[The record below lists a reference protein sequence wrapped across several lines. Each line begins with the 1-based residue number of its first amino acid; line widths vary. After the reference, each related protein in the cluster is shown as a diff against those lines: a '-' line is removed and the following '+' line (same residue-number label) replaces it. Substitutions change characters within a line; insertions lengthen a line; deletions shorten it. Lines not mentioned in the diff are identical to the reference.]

1 MKKVILAEKP
11 SVAQSIARIVGATRK
26 KDGYY
31 EGGDWQ
37 VTYAFGHLIQLA
49 MPESYGYNSWSKGNL
64 PMLPKEFLMIPRQ
77 KKEGKTYKNDPG
89 VMKQLGTIKRL
100 FEQADTI
107 ICATDSAREG
117 EAIFRYIY
125 NYLGIEKPVLRLWIN
140 SLTDAAIKEGLAN
153 LQPDSNYDNLFLAA
167 KARSEADWLVG
178 MNATQACSIMGKS
191 LYSIGRVQ
199 TPTLVMIIE
208 RYLQN
213 KEFKAVPFWQVALAT
228 TDEVKLTSAGKWDEK
243 AKAESAYNTVSKAR
257 SGRVIKAEKKPK
269 TEPPPLLF
277 SLTDL
282 QKAANSKYGYSAD
295 KTLNI
300 AQSLYEQ
307 QLISYPR
314 TGSSY
319 IPDDVYDT
327 IPGLLK
333 NKVFD
338 KFRESVDAIE
348 KPSKRS
354 VDASK
359 IEDHHALIVT
369 GIDPQ
374 TKNIKA
380 DEQTVYDMIL
390 GRMVEAFSKPCE
402 KEVFSYTVDVGGY
415 LFTVSSTVVIQKG
428 WRAVYGT
435 DDKERQSVA
444 VWRNG
449 ETVCFTGA
457 NLLQGQTKPKPL
469 HTEGTLL
476 AAMETCGKDIEDETQ
491 REAIKDS
498 GIGTPATRAGII
510 ETLVARNYVVREK
523 KSLVP
528 TAKGMELYKIV
539 KDKDIANASLT
550 GQWEAKLAAIERGR
564 MNVSQFNSD
573 IVEYTRHVTNEFL
586 HSDLKPILTGRQTE
600 IECPLC
606 HQGHIRFFDKVANC
620 GNEGCNFHIFRTILG
635 RKLTNSELTDLILKG
650 QTRELSGFKCKAG
663 KSFKAKLKRDDK
675 GELAFVF
682 SQNKVNNQR

>member
-1 MKKVILAEKP
+1 MKVVLAEKP

-26 KDGYY
+26 KDGFY
-31 EGGDWQ
+31 EGDGWQ

-49 MPESYGYNSWSKGNL
+49 MPENYGYNSWSKGNL
-64 PMLPKEFLMIPRQ
+64 PMLPKEFIMIPRQ

-89 VMKQLGTIKRL
+89 VMKQLNIIKRL
-100 FEQADTI
+100 FEDADEI
-107 ICATDSAREG
+107 IGATDSAREG
-117 EAIFRYIY
+117 EAILRYIV
-125 NYLGIEKPVLRLWIN
+125 NYLDIRKPISRLWIN
-140 SLTDAAIKEGLAN
+140 SLTDAAIRDGLAN

-199 TPTLVMIIE
+199 TPTLVMIVE

-213 KEFKAVPFWQVALAT
+213 KDFKSVPFWQITLNT
-228 TDEVKLTSAGKWDEK
+228 TDGVKLTSAGKWDEK
-243 AKAESAYNTVSKAR
+243 GEAERAYNTVSKAR
-257 SGRVIKAEKKPK
+257 SGKVIKAEKKQK
-269 TEPPPLLF
+269 TELAPLLF

-300 AQSLYEQ
+300 AQSLYEK

-333 NKVFD
+333 NPVFD
-338 KFRESVDAIE
+338 KFREAVNAIE
-348 KPSKRS
+348 KPTKRS
-354 VDASK
+354 VDATK

-369 GIDPQ
+369 GVSPD
-374 TKNIKA
+374 TKDIKP
-380 DEQTVYDMIL
+380 DEQVIYDMIL
-390 GRMVEAFSKPCE
+390 GRMVEAFSRPCE
-402 KEVFSYTVDVGGY
+402 KLVSSYTVDAGGY
-415 LFTVSSTVVIQKG
+415 LFTVSSTIILEKG
-428 WRAVYGT
+428 WRGVYGT
-435 DDKERQSVA
+435 EDKAKEAVA
-444 VWRNG
+444 TWRNG

-457 NLLQGQTKPKPL
+457 NLLQGQSKPKPL

-476 AAMETCGKDIEDETQ
+476 AAMETCGKDIEDEAQ
-491 REAIKDS
+491 RDAIKDS

-528 TAKGMELYKIV
+528 TPKGLELYKIV

-550 GQWEAKLAAIERGR
+550 GQWEAKLAAIERGK
-564 MNVSQFNSD
+564 MNVGDFNGD
-573 IVEYTRHVTNEFL
+573 IVEYTKHVTDEFL
-586 HSDLKPILTGRQTE
+586 HSDLKPILTARQTD

-606 HQGHIRFFDKVANC
+606 HQGYIRYFDKVANC
-620 GNEGCNFHIFRTILG
+620 SNDGCNFHIFRTIAG
-635 RKLTNSELTDLILKG
+635 KKLTNSELTDLIIKG
-650 QTRELSGFKCKAG
+650 QTRELSGFKG
-663 KSFKAKLKRDDK
+663 KDGNPFKAKLKRDDT
-675 GELAFVF
+675 GSISFVF
-682 SQNKVNNQR
+682 NKKK

>member
-1 MKKVILAEKP
+1 MKVVLAEKP
-11 SVAQSIARIVGATRK
+11 SVAQSIARIVGATQK
-26 KDGYY
+26 KDGFY
-31 EGGDWQ
+31 EGNGWQ

-49 MPESYGYNSWSKGNL
+49 MPENYGYNSWSKGNL
-64 PMLPKEFLMIPRQ
+64 PMLPKEFIMIPRQ

-89 VMKQLGTIKRL
+89 VMKQLKIIKSL

-107 ICATDSAREG
+107 IGATDSAREG
-117 EAIFRYIY
+117 EAILRYIVD
-125 NYLGIEKPVLRLWIN
+125 YLDIKKPIMRLWIN
-140 SLTDAAIKEGLAN
+140 SLTDAAIRDGLTN

-178 MNATQACSIMGKS
+178 MNATQACSITGKS

-213 KEFKAVPFWQVALAT
+213 KEFKSIPFWQVALNT
-228 TDEVKLTSAGKWDEK
+228 TDSVKLTSAGKWDEK
-243 AKAESAYNTVSKAR
+243 AEAERAYNTVSKAR
-257 SGRVIKAEKKPK
+257 SGKVIKAEKKQK
-269 TEPPPLLF
+269 TDLPPLLF

-300 AQSLYEQ
+300 AQSLYEK

-327 IPGLLK
+327 IPGLLQ
-333 NKVFD
+333 NPVFD
-338 KFRESVDAIE
+338 KFRECVKVIE

-359 IEDHHALIVT
+359 IEDHHALLVT
-369 GIDPQ
+369 GVNPN
-374 TKNIKA
+374 TKDIKP
-380 DEQTVYDMIL
+380 DEQVIYDMIL

-402 KEVFSYTVDVGGY
+402 KQVSNYTVDAGGY
-415 LFTVSSTVVIQKG
+415 LFTISSTIIIEKG

-435 DDKERQSVA
+435 EDKERQNVP
-444 VWRNG
+444 VWRQG
-449 ETVCFTGA
+449 ETVCFTDA
-457 NLLQGQTKPKPL
+457 ELQQGQTKPKPL

-476 AAMETCGKDIEDETQ
+476 AAMETCGKDIDDETQ

-528 TAKGMELYKIV
+528 TPKGMEIYKIV
-539 KDKDIANASLT
+539 RDKDIANASLT
-550 GQWEAKLAAIERGR
+550 GQWEAKLAAIERGK
-564 MNVSQFNSD
+564 MSVDEFNSD
-573 IVEYTRHVTNEFL
+573 IVEYTKHVTDEFL
-586 HSDLKPILTGRQTE
+586 NSGLKPILTGKQTE

-620 GNEGCNFHIFRTILG
+620 SNEGCNFHIFRTILG
-635 RKLTNSELTDLILKG
+635 KKLTNSELTDLIIKG
-650 QTRELSGFKCKAG
+650 QTRELSGFHCKDG
-663 KSFKAKLKRDDK
+663 KPFKARLRRDDK
-675 GELAFVF
+675 GGISFVF
-682 SQNKVNNQR
+682 NQKK

>member
-1 MKKVILAEKP
+1 MKVVLAEKP
-11 SVAQSIARIVGATRK
+11 SVAQSIACIVGAIHK
-26 KDGYY
+26 KDGFY
-31 EGGDWQ
+31 EGNGWQ

-49 MPESYGYNSWSKGNL
+49 MPENYGYNSWSKGNL
-64 PMLPKEFLMIPRQ
+64 PMVPREFIMIPRQ

-89 VMKQLGTIKRL
+89 VMKQLKIIKHL
-100 FEQADTI
+100 FEEADEI
-107 ICATDSAREG
+107 IGATDSAREG
-117 EAIFRYIY
+117 EAILRYIVD
-125 NYLGIEKPVLRLWIN
+125 YLGIKKPIMRLWIN
-140 SLTDAAIKEGLAN
+140 SLTDAAIKDGLSH
-153 LQPDSNYDNLFLAA
+153 LQPDSNYDSLFLAA

-178 MNATQACSIMGKS
+178 MNATQACSITGKS

-199 TPTLVMIIE
+199 TPTLVMIVE

-213 KEFKAVPFWQVALAT
+213 KNFKSVPFWQVALNT
-228 TDEVKLTSAGKWDEK
+228 TDSVKLMSAGKWDEK
-243 AKAESAYNTVSKAR
+243 AEAERAYNTVSKAR
-257 SGRVIKAEKKPK
+257 IGKVIKAEKKQK
-269 TEPPPLLF
+269 TELSPLLF

-300 AQSLYEQ
+300 AQNLYEK

-327 IPGLLK
+327 IPGLLQ
-333 NKVFD
+333 NPVFD
-338 KFRESVDAIE
+338 KFRECIKTIE

-354 VDASK
+354 VDSSK

-369 GIDPQ
+369 GVNPK
-374 TKNIKA
+374 TKDIKP
-380 DEQTVYDMIL
+380 DEQIIYDMIL
-390 GRMVEAFSKPCE
+390 GRMVEAFSRPCE
-402 KEVFSYTVDVGGY
+402 KLVSNYTVDAGGY
-415 LFTVSSTVVIQKG
+415 LFTVSSTIILEKG

-435 DDKERQSVA
+435 DDKERPVVP
-444 VWRNG
+444 VWRQG

-457 NLLQGQTKPKPL
+457 ELQQGQTKPKPL

-476 AAMETCGKDIEDETQ
+476 AAMETCGKDIDDEAQ

-528 TAKGMELYKIV
+528 TAKGMEIYKIV
-539 KDKDIANASLT
+539 KDMDIANASLT
-550 GQWEAKLAAIERGR
+550 GQWEARLAAIERGQ
-564 MNVSQFNSD
+564 MNVNQFNSD
-573 IVEYTRHVTNEFL
+573 IVEYTRHVTEEFL
-586 HSDLKPILTGRQTE
+586 HSDLKPVAVSKQAE
-600 IECPLC
+600 IECPIC

-620 GNEGCNFHIFRTILG
+620 SNEGCNFHIFRTILG
-635 RKLTNSELTDLILKG
+635 KKLTNSELTDLILKG
-650 QTRELSGFKCKAG
+650 QTRELSGFKCKDG
-663 KSFKAKLKRDDK
+663 KPFKAKLKRDDK
-675 GELAFVF
+675 GGIAFVF
-682 SQNKVNNQR
+682 SQKK

>member
-1 MKKVILAEKP
+1 MRKVVLAEKP
-11 SVAQSIARIVGATRK
+11 SVAQSIARIVGATQKR
-26 KDGYY
+26 DGFY
-31 EGGDWQ
+31 EGNGWQ

-49 MPESYGYNSWSKGNL
+49 MPENYGYNSWSKGNL
-64 PMLPKEFLMIPRQ
+64 PMLPKEFIMIPRQ

-89 VMKQLGTIKRL
+89 VMKQLKIIKHL
-100 FEQADTI
+100 FEQADEI
-107 ICATDSAREG
+107 IGATDSAREG
-117 EAIFRYIY
+117 EAILRYIV
-125 NYLGIEKPVLRLWIN
+125 NYLDIKKPIMRLWIN
-140 SLTDAAIKEGLAN
+140 SLTDAAIKDGLKN
-153 LQPDSNYDNLFLAA
+153 LHPDSNYDNLFLAA

-178 MNATQACSIMGKS
+178 MNATQACSITGKS

-199 TPTLVMIIE
+199 TPTLVMIVD

-213 KEFKAVPFWQVALAT
+213 KEFKSIPFWQVALTT
-228 TDEVKLTSAGKWDEK
+228 TDGIKLSSAGKWDEK
-243 AKAESAYNTVSKAR
+243 AEAKRAYSTASKAR
-257 SGRVIKAEKKPK
+257 SGKVIKAEKKQK
-269 TEPPPLLF
+269 TELPPLLF

-282 QKAANSKYGYSAD
+282 QKASNSKYGYSAD

-300 AQSLYEQ
+300 AQSLYEK

-327 IPGLLK
+327 IPGLLQ
-333 NKVFD
+333 NPVFD
-338 KFRESVDAIE
+338 KFKECVNAIE

-359 IEDHHALIVT
+359 IEDHHALLVT
-369 GIDPQ
+369 GVNPK
-374 TKNIKA
+374 TKDVKP
-380 DEQTVYDMIL
+380 DEQVIYDMIL

-402 KEVFSYTVDVGGY
+402 KMVSVYTVDAGGY
-415 LFTVSSTVVIQKG
+415 LFTVSSTIILEKG
-428 WRAVYGT
+428 WRAIYGT
-435 DDKERQSVA
+435 DDKDRPIVP
-444 VWRNG
+444 VWRQG

-457 NLLQGQTKPKPL
+457 ELQQGQTKPKPL

-476 AAMETCGKDIEDETQ
+476 AAMETCGKDIDDEAQ

-528 TAKGMELYKIV
+528 TAKGMEIYKIV
-539 KDKDIANASLT
+539 KDMDIANASLT
-550 GQWEAKLAAIERGR
+550 GQWEAKLADIERGK
-564 MNVSQFNSD
+564 MSVDEFNSD
-573 IVEYTRHVTNEFL
+573 IIEYTKHVTDEFL
-586 HSDLKPILTGRQTE
+586 NSGLKPILTGKQTE

-620 GNEGCNFHIFRTILG
+620 SNEGCNFHIFRTILG
-635 RKLTNSELTDLILKG
+635 KKLTNSELTDLIIKG
-650 QTRELSGFKCKAG
+650 QSRELSGFKCKDG
-663 KSFKAKLKRDDK
+663 KPFKARLKRDDK
-675 GELAFVF
+675 GGISFVF
-682 SQNKVNNQR
+682 NQKK

>member
-1 MKKVILAEKP
+1 VDYLDIRKP
-11 SVAQSIARIVGATRK
+11 I
-26 KDGYY
+26 
-31 EGGDWQ
+31 
-37 VTYAFGHLIQLA
+37 
-49 MPESYGYNSWSKGNL
+49 M
-64 PMLPKEFLMIPRQ
+64 
-77 KKEGKTYKNDPG
+77 
-89 VMKQLGTIKRL
+89 
-100 FEQADTI
+100 
-107 ICATDSAREG
+107 
-117 EAIFRYIY
+117 
-125 NYLGIEKPVLRLWIN
+125 RLWIN
-140 SLTDAAIKEGLAN
+140 SLTDAAIKDGLNN

-199 TPTLVMIIE
+199 TPTFVMIVE

-213 KEFKAVPFWQVALAT
+213 KDFKSVPFWQVSLNT
-228 TDEVKLTSAGKWDEK
+228 TDGVKLTSAGRWDEK
-243 AKAESAYNTVSKAR
+243 SKAESAYNTVSKAR
-257 SGRVIKAEKKPK
+257 NGKVIKAEKKLK
-269 TEPPPLLF
+269 TEQPPLLF

-282 QKAANSKYGYSAD
+282 QKAANSKHGYSAD

-300 AQSLYEQ
+300 AQSLYEK

-338 KFRESVDAIE
+338 KFREVVNAIE

-359 IEDHHALIVT
+359 IEDHHALLVT
-369 GIDPQ
+369 GVDFR
-374 TKNIKA
+374 TKDIKP
-380 DEQTVYDMIL
+380 DEQVIYDMIL

-402 KEVFSYTVDVGGY
+402 KEVDTYTVDAGGY
-415 LFTVSSTVVIQKG
+415 LFTVTNTIILQKG
-428 WRAVYGT
+428 WRAVYGA
-435 DDKERQSVA
+435 DDKERSA
-444 VWRNG
+444 VPTWYQG
-449 ETVCFTGA
+449 ETICFTGA
-457 NLLQGQTKPKPL
+457 ELLQGQTKPKPL

-476 AAMETCGKDIEDETQ
+476 AAMETCGKDIEDEAQ

-528 TAKGMELYKIV
+528 TPKGMEIYKIV
-539 KDKDIANASLT
+539 KDMDIANPRLT
-550 GQWEAKLAAIERGR
+550 GQWEAKLAAIERGQ
-564 MNVSQFNSD
+564 MNVNQFNSD
-573 IVEYTRHVTNEFL
+573 IVEYTKHVTDEFL
-586 HSDLKPILTGRQTE
+586 HSDLQPVMTGKQTV

-606 HQGHIRFFDKVANC
+606 HQGHIRIFDKVANC
-620 GNEGCNFHIFRTILG
+620 SNEKCDFHIFRTVAG
-635 RKLTNSELTDLILKG
+635 KKLTNSELTDLILKG
-650 QTRELSGFKCKAG
+650 QTRELSGFKG
-663 KSFKAKLKRDDK
+663 KDGKPFKAKLKRDVK
-675 GELAFVF
+675 GSVCFVF
-682 SQNKVNNQR
+682 NQNIINSKIITI

>member
-1 MKKVILAEKP
+1 MKVVLAEKP

-31 EGGDWQ
+31 EGDGWQ

-49 MPESYGYNSWSKGNL
+49 MPENYGYNSWSKGNL
-64 PMLPKEFLMIPRQ
+64 PMLPKEFIMIPRQ

-89 VMKQLGTIKRL
+89 VMKQLNIIKHL
-100 FEQADTI
+100 FEDADEI
-107 ICATDSAREG
+107 IGATDSAREG
-117 EAIFRYIY
+117 EAILRYIV
-125 NYLGIEKPVLRLWIN
+125 NYLDIRKPISRLWIN
-140 SLTDAAIKEGLAN
+140 SLTDAAIRDGLAN

-199 TPTLVMIIE
+199 TPTLVMIVE

-213 KEFKAVPFWQVALAT
+213 KDFKSVPFWQVTLNT
-228 TDEVKLTSAGKWDEK
+228 TDGVKLTSAGKWDEK
-243 AKAESAYNTVSKAR
+243 GEAERAYNTVSKAR
-257 SGRVIKAEKKPK
+257 SGKVIKAEKKQK
-269 TEPPPLLF
+269 TELAPLLF

-300 AQSLYEQ
+300 AQSLYEK

-333 NKVFD
+333 NPVFD
-338 KFRESVDAIE
+338 KFRVAVNAIE
-348 KPSKRS
+348 KPTKRS
-354 VDASK
+354 VDATK

-369 GIDPQ
+369 GVSPD
-374 TKNIKA
+374 TKDIKS
-380 DEQTVYDMIL
+380 DEQVIYDMIL
-390 GRMVEAFSKPCE
+390 GRMVEAFSRPCE
-402 KEVFSYTVDVGGY
+402 KMVSSYTVDAGGY
-415 LFTVSSTVVIQKG
+415 LFTVSSTIILEKG

-435 DDKERQSVA
+435 EDKAKETVA
-444 VWRNG
+444 TWRNG

-457 NLLQGQTKPKPL
+457 NLLQGQSKPKPL

-476 AAMETCGKDIEDETQ
+476 AAMETCGKDIEDEAQ
-491 REAIKDS
+491 RDAIKDS

-528 TAKGMELYKIV
+528 TPKGLELYKIV

-550 GQWEAKLAAIERGR
+550 GQWEAKLAAIERGK
-564 MNVSQFNSD
+564 MNVGDFNGD
-573 IVEYTRHVTNEFL
+573 IVEYTKHVTDEFL
-586 HSDLKPILTGRQTE
+586 HSDLKPILTARQTD

-606 HQGHIRFFDKVANC
+606 HQGHIRYFDKVANC
-620 GNEGCNFHIFRTILG
+620 SNDGCNFHIFRTIAG
-635 RKLTNSELTDLILKG
+635 KKLSNSELTDLIIRG
-650 QTRELSGFKCKAG
+650 QTRELSGFKG
-663 KSFKAKLKRDDK
+663 KDGNPFKAKLKRDDT
-675 GELAFVF
+675 GSISFVF
-682 SQNKVNNQR
+682 NKKK

>member
-1 MKKVILAEKP
+1 MKVVLAEKP
-11 SVAQSIARIVGATRK
+11 SVAQSIARIVGANQK
-26 KDGYY
+26 KDGFY
-31 EGGDWQ
+31 EGNGWQ

-64 PMLPKEFLMIPRQ
+64 PMLPKEFIMIPRQ

-89 VMKQLGTIKRL
+89 VMKQLKIIKHL
-100 FEQADTI
+100 FEQADEI
-107 ICATDSAREG
+107 IGATDSAREG
-117 EAIFRYIY
+117 EAILRYIV
-125 NYLGIEKPVLRLWIN
+125 NYLDIKKPIMRLWIN
-140 SLTDAAIKEGLAN
+140 SLTDAAIKDGLSH
-153 LQPDSNYDNLFLAA
+153 LHPDSNYDNLFLAA

-199 TPTLVMIIE
+199 TPTLVMIVD

-213 KEFKAVPFWQVALAT
+213 KEFKSIPFWQVALNT
-228 TDEVKLTSAGKWDEK
+228 TDSVKLTSAGKWDEK
-243 AKAESAYNTVSKAR
+243 AEAERAYNTVSKAR
-257 SGRVIKAEKKPK
+257 SGKVVKAEKKQK
-269 TEPPPLLF
+269 TELPPLLF

-300 AQSLYEQ
+300 AQSLYEK

-327 IPGLLK
+327 IPELLK
-333 NKVFD
+333 NTVFD
-338 KFRESVDAIE
+338 KFREAVNAIE

-359 IEDHHALIVT
+359 IEDHHALLVT
-369 GIDPQ
+369 GVNPKSKD
-374 TKNIKA
+374 IKP
-380 DEQTVYDMIL
+380 DEQVVYDMIL

-402 KEVFSYTVDVGGY
+402 KEVSAYTVDAGGY
-415 LFTVSSTVVIQKG
+415 LFTVSATIIIQKG
-428 WRAVYGT
+428 WRAVCGA
-435 DDKERQSVA
+435 DDKEKTNIP
-444 VWRNG
+444 VWIQD

-457 NLLQGQTKPKPL
+457 EMQQGQTKPKPL

-476 AAMETCGKDIEDETQ
+476 AAMETCGKDIDDEAQ
-491 REAIKDS
+491 REAIKDC

-510 ETLVARNYVVREK
+510 ETLVARNYIVREK

-528 TAKGMELYKIV
+528 TAKGLEIYKIV

-550 GQWEAKLAAIERGR
+550 GQWEAKLAAIERGK
-564 MNVSQFNSD
+564 MNVDEFNGD
-573 IVEYTRHVTNEFL
+573 IVEYTKHVTNEFL
-586 HSDLKPILTGRQTE
+586 HSDLKPILTGKQTE

-620 GNEGCNFHIFRTILG
+620 SNEGCNFHIFRTILG
-635 RKLTNSELTDLILKG
+635 KKLTNSELTDLILKG
-650 QTRELSGFKCKAG
+650 QTRELSGFKCKDG
-663 KSFKAKLKRDDK
+663 KPFKAKLRRDDK
-675 GELAFVF
+675 GGLSFVF
-682 SQNKVNNQR
+682 NQKK

>member
-1 MKKVILAEKP
+1 MKVVLAEKP
-11 SVAQSIARIVGATRK
+11 SVAQSIARIVGATQK
-26 KDGYY
+26 KDGFY
-31 EGGDWQ
+31 EGGGWQ

-64 PMLPKEFLMIPRQ
+64 PMLPKEFIMIPRQ

-89 VMKQLGTIKRL
+89 VMKQLKIIKNL
-100 FEQADTI
+100 FEQADEI
-107 ICATDSAREG
+107 IGATDSAREG
-117 EAIFRYIY
+117 EAILRYIV
-125 NYLGIEKPVLRLWIN
+125 NYLDIKKPIMRLWIN
-140 SLTDAAIKEGLAN
+140 SLTDTAIKDGLKN
-153 LQPDSNYDNLFLAA
+153 LHPDSNYDNLFLAA

-199 TPTLVMIIE
+199 TPTLVMIVD

-213 KEFKAVPFWQVALAT
+213 KEFKSVPFWQVALKT
-228 TDEVKLTSAGKWDEK
+228 TDDVKLTSAGKWDEK
-243 AKAESAYNTVSKAR
+243 AEAERAYNTVSKAR
-257 SGRVIKAEKKPK
+257 SGKVVKAEKKQK
-269 TEPPPLLF
+269 TELPPLLF

-300 AQSLYEQ
+300 AQSLYEK

-327 IPGLLK
+327 IPGLLQ
-333 NKVFD
+333 NPVFD
-338 KFRESVDAIE
+338 KFRECVNAIE

-359 IEDHHALIVT
+359 IEDHHALLVT
-369 GIDPQ
+369 GVNPKSKD
-374 TKNIKA
+374 IKP
-380 DEQTVYDMIL
+380 DEQLIYDMIL

-402 KEVFSYTVDVGGY
+402 KEVSAYTVDAGGY
-415 LFTVSSTVVIQKG
+415 LFTVSATIILQKG
-428 WRAVYGT
+428 WRVVYGA
-435 DDKERQSVA
+435 DDKEKTNIP
-444 VWRNG
+444 VWILG

-457 NLLQGQTKPKPL
+457 EIQQGQTKPKPL

-476 AAMETCGKDIEDETQ
+476 AAMETCGKDIEDEAQ

-528 TAKGMELYKIV
+528 TAKGLEIYKIV

-550 GQWEAKLAAIERGR
+550 GQWEAKLAAIERGK
-564 MNVSQFNSD
+564 MSVDDFNSD
-573 IVEYTRHVTNEFL
+573 IVEYTKHVTDEFL
-586 HSDLKPILTGRQTE
+586 HSDLKPILTGNQTE

-620 GNEGCNFHIFRTILG
+620 SNEGCNFHIFRTILG
-635 RKLTNSELTDLILKG
+635 KKLTNSELTDLILKG
-650 QTRELSGFKCKAG
+650 QTRELSGFHCKDG
-663 KSFKAKLKRDDK
+663 KPFKAKLRRDEK
-675 GELAFVF
+675 GGLSFVF
-682 SQNKVNNQR
+682 NQKK

>member
-1 MKKVILAEKP
+1 MKVILAEKP
-11 SVAQSIARIVGATRK
+11 SVAQSIARIVGATQK
-26 KDGYY
+26 KDGFY
-31 EGGDWQ
+31 EGNGWQ

-49 MPESYGYNSWSKGNL
+49 LPENYGYNSWSKGNL
-64 PMLPKEFLMIPRQ
+64 PMLPREFLMIPRQ

-89 VMKQLGTIKRL
+89 VMKQLRIIKKL
-100 FEQADTI
+100 FEDADTI
-107 ICATDSAREG
+107 ISATDSAREG
-117 EAIFRYIY
+117 QAIFRYIVD
-125 NYLGIEKPVLRLWIN
+125 YLGIRKPFMRLWIN

-153 LQPDSNYDNLFLAA
+153 LQPDSNYDNLFHAA

-213 KEFKAVPFWQVALAT
+213 KEFKSVPFWQVTLHT
-228 TDEVKLTSAGKWDEK
+228 TDDVKLTSEGKWDVKGE
-243 AKAESAYNTVSKAR
+243 AERAYNTVSRAR
-257 SGRVIKAEKKPK
+257 NGKVIKAESKQK
-269 TEPPPLLF
+269 TEQPPLLF

-300 AQSLYEQ
+300 AQSLYEK

-338 KFRESVDAIE
+338 KFMESVNAIE
-348 KPSKRS
+348 KPFKRS

-359 IEDHHALIVT
+359 IEDHHALLVT

-374 TKNIKA
+374 TKGLKP
-380 DEQTVYDMIL
+380 DEQIIYDMIL
-390 GRMVEAFSKPCE
+390 GRMVEAFSRPCE
-402 KEVFSYTVDVGGY
+402 KLVNNFTVDAGGY
-415 LFTVSSTVVIQKG
+415 LFTVSSTIILEKG
-428 WRAVYGT
+428 WRGVYGI
-435 DDKERQSVA
+435 DDRERETVA
-444 VWRNG
+444 SWRQG

-457 NLLQGQTKPKPL
+457 NILQGQTKPKPL

-476 AAMETCGKDIEDETQ
+476 ASMETCGKDITDEEQ

-510 ETLVARNYVVREK
+510 ETLVARGYIVREK

-528 TAKGMELYKIV
+528 TPKGMEIYKIV
-539 KDKDIANASLT
+539 KDMDIANPSLT
-550 GQWEAKLAAIERGR
+550 GQWEAKLTAIERGQ
-564 MNVSQFNSD
+564 MNVNQFNSD
-573 IVEYTRHVTNEFL
+573 IVEYTKHVTEEFL
-586 HSDLKPILTGRQTE
+586 HSDLQ
-600 IECPLC
+600 PLPFNSKDSKSC
-606 HQGHIRFFDKVANC
+606 SSRPKRYSTSH
-620 GNEGCNFHIFRTILG
+620 RTYSS
-635 RKLTNSELTDLILKG
+635 RTYSTKK
-650 QTRELSGFKCKAG
+650 
-663 KSFKAKLKRDDK
+663 
-675 GELAFVF
+675 
-682 SQNKVNNQR
+682 

>member
-11 SVAQSIARIVGATRK
+11 SVAQSIARIVGATLK
-26 KDGYY
+26 KDGFY

-269 TEPPPLLF
+269 TELPPLLF

-374 TKNIKA
+374 TKNIKT

-415 LFTVSSTVVIQKG
+415 LFMVSSTVVIQKG

-449 ETVCFTGA
+449 ETACFTGA

-476 AAMETCGKDIEDETQ
+476 AAMETCGKDIEDEAQ

-573 IVEYTRHVTNEFL
+573 IVEYTKHVTDEFL
-586 HSDLKPILTGRQTE
+586 HADLKPILTGMQTE
-600 IECPLC
+600 IECPCC

-620 GNEGCNFHIFRTILG
+620 SNEGCNFHIFRTILG
-635 RKLTNSELTDLILKG
+635 RKLTNSELTDLIIKG
-650 QTRELSGFKCKAG
+650 QTRELLGFKCKAG
-663 KSFKAKLKRDDK
+663 KPFKAKLKRDDT
-675 GELAFVF
+675 GSVSFVF
-682 SQNKVNNQR
+682 TKKK

>member
-1 MKKVILAEKP
+1 MKVVLAEKP
-11 SVAQSIARIVGATRK
+11 SVAQSIARIVGATQK
-26 KDGYY
+26 KDGFY
-31 EGGDWQ
+31 EGNGWQ

-49 MPESYGYNSWSKGNL
+49 MPENYGYNNWSKGNL
-64 PMLPKEFLMIPRQ
+64 PMLPKEFIMIPRQ

-89 VMKQLGTIKRL
+89 VMKQLKIIKSL

-107 ICATDSAREG
+107 IGATDSAREG
-117 EAIFRYIY
+117 EAILRYIVD
-125 NYLGIEKPVLRLWIN
+125 YLDIKKPIMRLWIN
-140 SLTDAAIKEGLAN
+140 SLTDAAIRDGLTN

-178 MNATQACSIMGKS
+178 MNATQACSITGKS

-213 KEFKAVPFWQVALAT
+213 KEFKSIPFWQVALNT
-228 TDEVKLTSAGKWDEK
+228 TDSVKLTSAGKWDEK
-243 AKAESAYNTVSKAR
+243 AEAERAYNTVSKAR
-257 SGRVIKAEKKPK
+257 SGKVIKAEKKQK
-269 TEPPPLLF
+269 TEFPPLLF

-300 AQSLYEQ
+300 AQSLYEK

-327 IPGLLK
+327 IPGLLQ
-333 NKVFD
+333 NPVFD
-338 KFRESVDAIE
+338 KFREGVKVIE

-359 IEDHHALIVT
+359 IEDHHALLVT
-369 GIDPQ
+369 GVNPN
-374 TKNIKA
+374 TKEIKPE
-380 DEQTVYDMIL
+380 EQIIYDMIL

-402 KEVFSYTVDVGGY
+402 KLVSAYTVDAGGY
-415 LFTVSSTVVIQKG
+415 LFTVSSTIILEKG

-435 DDKERQSVA
+435 EDKDRPNVP
-444 VWRNG
+444 VWRQG

-457 NLLQGQTKPKPL
+457 ELQQGRTKPKPL

-476 AAMETCGKDIEDETQ
+476 AAMETCGKDIDDEAQ

-510 ETLVARNYVVREK
+510 ETLVARGYVVREK

-528 TAKGMELYKIV
+528 TAKGMEIYKIV
-539 KDKDIANASLT
+539 KDMDIANASLT
-550 GQWEAKLAAIERGR
+550 GQWEAKLAAIERGK
-564 MNVSQFNSD
+564 MSVDDFNGD
-573 IVEYTRHVTNEFL
+573 IVEYTKHVTDEFL
-586 HSDLKPILTGRQTE
+586 HSDLKPILTGKQTE
-600 IECPLC
+600 IECPFC
-606 HQGHIRFFDKVANC
+606 HRHIRFFDKVANC
-620 GNEGCNFHIFRTILG
+620 SNEGCNFHIFRTILG
-635 RKLTNSELTDLILKG
+635 KKLTNSELTDLILKG
-650 QTRELSGFKCKAG
+650 QTRELSGFHCKDG
-663 KSFKAKLKRDDK
+663 KPFKARLRRDDK
-675 GELAFVF
+675 GGIAFVF
-682 SQNKVNNQR
+682 NQKK

>member
-1 MKKVILAEKP
+1 MKVVLAEKP
-11 SVAQSIARIVGATRK
+11 SVAQSIARIVGANQK
-26 KDGYY
+26 KDGFY
-31 EGGDWQ
+31 EGNGWQ

-64 PMLPKEFLMIPRQ
+64 PMLPKEFIMIPRQ

-89 VMKQLGTIKRL
+89 VMKQLKIIKHL
-100 FEQADTI
+100 FEQADEI
-107 ICATDSAREG
+107 IGATDSAREG
-117 EAIFRYIY
+117 EAILRYIV
-125 NYLGIEKPVLRLWIN
+125 NYLDIKKPIMRLWIN
-140 SLTDAAIKEGLAN
+140 SLTDAAIKDGLSH
-153 LQPDSNYDNLFLAA
+153 LHPDSNYDNLFLAA

-199 TPTLVMIIE
+199 TPTLVMIVD

-213 KEFKAVPFWQVALAT
+213 KEFKSIPFWQVALNT
-228 TDEVKLTSAGKWDEK
+228 TDSVKLTSAGKWDEK
-243 AKAESAYNTVSKAR
+243 AEAERAYNTVSKAR
-257 SGRVIKAEKKPK
+257 SGKVVKAEKKQK
-269 TEPPPLLF
+269 TELPPLLF

-300 AQSLYEQ
+300 AQSLYEK

-327 IPGLLK
+327 IPELLK
-333 NKVFD
+333 NTVFD
-338 KFRESVDAIE
+338 KFREAVNAIE

-359 IEDHHALIVT
+359 IEDHHALLVT
-369 GIDPQ
+369 GVNPKSKD
-374 TKNIKA
+374 IKP
-380 DEQTVYDMIL
+380 DEQVVYDMIL

-402 KEVFSYTVDVGGY
+402 KEVSAYTVDAGGY
-415 LFTVSSTVVIQKG
+415 LFTVSATIILQKG
-428 WRAVYGT
+428 WRAVYGA
-435 DDKERQSVA
+435 DDKEKTNIP
-444 VWRNG
+444 VWIQD

-457 NLLQGQTKPKPL
+457 EMQQGQTKPKPL

-476 AAMETCGKDIEDETQ
+476 AAMETCGKDIDDEAQ
-491 REAIKDS
+491 REAIKDC

-510 ETLVARNYVVREK
+510 ETLVARNYIVREK

-528 TAKGMELYKIV
+528 TAKGMEIYKIV

-550 GQWEAKLAAIERGR
+550 GQWEAKLAAIERGK
-564 MNVSQFNSD
+564 MNVDEFNGD
-573 IVEYTRHVTNEFL
+573 IVEYTKHVTNEFL
-586 HSDLKPILTGRQTE
+586 HSDLKPILTGKQTE

-620 GNEGCNFHIFRTILG
+620 SNEGCNFHIFRTILG
-635 RKLTNSELTDLILKG
+635 KKLTNSELTDLILKG
-650 QTRELSGFKCKAG
+650 QTRELSGFKCKDG
-663 KSFKAKLKRDDK
+663 KPFKAKLRRDDK
-675 GELAFVF
+675 GGLSFVF
-682 SQNKVNNQR
+682 NQKK

>member
-1 MKKVILAEKP
+1 M
-11 SVAQSIARIVGATRK
+11 
-26 KDGYY
+26 
-31 EGGDWQ
+31 
-37 VTYAFGHLIQLA
+37 
-49 MPESYGYNSWSKGNL
+49 
-64 PMLPKEFLMIPRQ
+64 
-77 KKEGKTYKNDPG
+77 
-89 VMKQLGTIKRL
+89 
-100 FEQADTI
+100 
-107 ICATDSAREG
+107 
-117 EAIFRYIY
+117 
-125 NYLGIEKPVLRLWIN
+125 RLWIN
-140 SLTDAAIKEGLAN
+140 SLTDAAIKEGLSN

-199 TPTLVMIIE
+199 TPTFVMIVE

-213 KEFKAVPFWQVALAT
+213 KDFKSVPFWQVTLNT
-228 TDEVKLTSAGKWDEK
+228 TDGVKLTSAGRWDEK
-243 AKAESAYNTVSKAR
+243 SKAESAYNTVSKAR
-257 SGRVIKAEKKPK
+257 NGKVIKAEKRQK
-269 TEPPPLLF
+269 TDLPPLLF

-300 AQSLYEQ
+300 AQSLYEK

-338 KFRESVDAIE
+338 KFRECVNAIE

-369 GIDPQ
+369 GVDFK
-374 TKNIKA
+374 TKDIKP
-380 DEQTVYDMIL
+380 DEQVIYDMIL

-402 KEVFSYTVDVGGY
+402 KEVDTYTVDAGGY
-415 LFTVSSTVVIQKG
+415 LFMVTSTVILQKG

-435 DDKERQSVA
+435 DDKERPA
-444 VWRNG
+444 VPTWYQG

-457 NLLQGQTKPKPL
+457 ELQQGQTKPKPL

-476 AAMETCGKDIEDETQ
+476 AAMETCGKDIEDEAQ
-491 REAIKDS
+491 REAIKDC

-528 TAKGMELYKIV
+528 TPKGMEIYKIV
-539 KDKDIANASLT
+539 KDMDIANPSLT
-550 GQWEAKLAAIERGR
+550 GQWEAKLAAIERGQ
-564 MNVSQFNSD
+564 MNVNQFNSD
-573 IVEYTRHVTNEFL
+573 IVEYTKHVTEEFL
-586 HSDLKPILTGRQTE
+586 HSDLQPVMTGKQTV

-606 HQGHIRFFDKVANC
+606 HQGHIRIFDKVANC
-620 GNEGCNFHIFRTILG
+620 SNAQCGFHIFRTIAG
-635 RKLTNSELTDLILKG
+635 KKLTNSEVTDLILKG
-650 QTRELSGFKCKAG
+650 QTRELPGFKG
-663 KSFKAKLKRDDK
+663 KDGKPFKAKLKRDDK
-675 GELAFVF
+675 GSVCFVF
-682 SQNKVNNQR
+682 NQKK

>member
-1 MKKVILAEKP
+1 MKVVLAEKP
-11 SVAQSIARIVGATRK
+11 SVAQSIARIVGATQK
-26 KDGYY
+26 KDGFY
-31 EGGDWQ
+31 EGGGWQ

-64 PMLPKEFLMIPRQ
+64 PMLPKEFIMIPRQ

-89 VMKQLGTIKRL
+89 VMKQLNIIKHL
-100 FEQADTI
+100 FEQADEI
-107 ICATDSAREG
+107 IGATDSAREG
-117 EAIFRYIY
+117 EVILRYIV
-125 NYLGIEKPVLRLWIN
+125 NYLDIKKPIMRLWIN
-140 SLTDAAIKEGLAN
+140 SLTDAAIKDGLKN
-153 LQPDSNYDNLFLAA
+153 LHPDSNYDNLFLAA
-167 KARSEADWLVG
+167 KTRSEADWLVG
-178 MNATQACSIMGKS
+178 MNVTQVCSIMGKS

-199 TPTLVMIIE
+199 TPTLVMIVD

-213 KEFKAVPFWQVALAT
+213 KEFKSIPFWQVALKT
-228 TDEVKLTSAGKWDEK
+228 TDDVKLTSAGKWDEK
-243 AKAESAYNTVSKAR
+243 AEAERAYSTVSKAR
-257 SGRVIKAEKKPK
+257 SGKVVKAEKKQK
-269 TEPPPLLF
+269 TELPPLLF

-300 AQSLYEQ
+300 AQSLYEK

-333 NKVFD
+333 NPVFD
-338 KFRESVDAIE
+338 KFRECVNAIE
-348 KPSKRS
+348 KLSKRS

-359 IEDHHALIVT
+359 IEDHHALLVT
-369 GIDPQ
+369 GVNPKAKD
-374 TKNIKA
+374 IKP
-380 DEQTVYDMIL
+380 DEQVIYDMIL
-390 GRMVEAFSKPCE
+390 GRMVEVFSKPCE
-402 KEVFSYTVDVGGY
+402 KEVSAYTVDAGGY
-415 LFTVSSTVVIQKG
+415 LFTISTTIILQKG
-428 WRAVYGT
+428 WRAVYGA
-435 DDKERQSVA
+435 DDKEKTNIP
-444 VWRNG
+444 VWIQG

-457 NLLQGQTKPKPL
+457 EMQQGQTKPKPL

-476 AAMETCGKDIEDETQ
+476 AAMETCGKDIEDEAQ

-528 TAKGMELYKIV
+528 TAKGLEIYKIV

-550 GQWEAKLAAIERGR
+550 GQWEAKLAAIERGK
-564 MNVSQFNSD
+564 MSVDEFNGD
-573 IVEYTRHVTNEFL
+573 IVEYTKHVTDEFL
-586 HSDLKPILTGRQTE
+586 HSDLKPILTGKQTE

-620 GNEGCNFHIFRTILG
+620 SNEGCNFHIFRTILG
-635 RKLTNSELTDLILKG
+635 KKLTNSELTDLILKG
-650 QTRELSGFKCKAG
+650 QTRELSGFHCKDG
-663 KSFKAKLKRDDK
+663 KLFKAKLRRDEK
-675 GELAFVF
+675 GGLSFVF
-682 SQNKVNNQR
+682 NQKK